1 MQRVGKTLLST
12 MQESETLKVD
22 SINILK
28 YLHSKKYWKS
38 KCNNKLKA
46 NNYQTYEKL
55 SCSRQ
60 VMFFAQHLYQYH
72 NFAWWIILALW
83 LCWAPP
89 PLRPKRGG
97 GAHVIYLVTGS
108 SQSLA
113 HDLFGASKKERMT
126 RTSVQAT
133 GKKDSS
139 TEFGGMKL

>member
-1 MQRVGKTLLST
+1 MQRVGKTILST

-22 SINILK
+22 LINIFK

-38 KCNNKLKA
+38 KCSNKLKA

-60 VMFFAQHLYQYH
+60 LMFFAQHLYQYH
-72 NFAWWIILALW
+72 SFALVDHSGSLVVVGS
-83 LCWAPP
+83 PP
-89 PLRPKRGG
+89 SCPKTGG

-113 HDLFGASKKERMT
+113 HDLFEANKKERMT